1 MTMAGLTSDALRED
15 YLTRLDDAMRG
26 LPHGVATDIRA
37 GILEE
42 LQGLDADATAARIT
56 RLGDPVA
63 IAHEAQAELPAGAPV
78 AVAAPESHPSGPR
91 PAPTT
96 TRGFAIS
103 AALTLSFGGI
113 VVPVVG
119 WFVGAVLVS
128 LSSLW
133 KTGEKVVAIVVPF
146 VVGGL
151 SIIVIPT
158 VATISA
164 WQSSDSSSGTGNP
177 PPVNNPLLPAW
188 YDMIWVGIMGAGIL
202 LIPASGL
209 WLLWRLRGRTAR

>member
-1 MTMAGLTSDALRED
+1 MAGLTADTLRED
-15 YLTRLDDAMRG
+15 YLTRLDEAMRG

-42 LQGLDADATAARIT
+42 LQGLDADATAARIA

-63 IAHEAQAELPAGAPV
+63 IAREAQAELPAGAPI
-78 AVAAPESHPSGPR
+78 AVAATVPQTPDAR
-91 PAPTT
+91 PAPTS
-96 TRGFAIS
+96 TRGFAIA

-128 LSSLW
+128 LCSLW
-133 KTGEKVVAIVVPF
+133 KTGEKVVSIVVPF

-151 SIIVIPT
+151 SIIVISTMIT
-158 VATISA
+158 VSA
-164 WQSSDSSSGTGNP
+164 WESSDSASGTGNP
-177 PPVNNPLLPAW
+177 PAVNNPLLPAW
-188 YDMIWVGIMGAGIL
+188 YDMIWVGIMGVGIL

-209 WLLWRLRGRTAR
+209 WLLWRLRDRTAR

>member
-1 MTMAGLTSDALRED
+1 MTELTADDLREG
-15 YLTRLDDAMRG
+15 YLTRLDEAMRG

-42 LQGLDADATAARIT
+42 LQGLDADAMAARIA
-56 RLGDPVA
+56 RLGAPEE
-63 IAHEAQAELPAGAPV
+63 IAREAQAELPASSPIAP
-78 AVAAPESHPSGPR
+78 AVPASDPSLPR
-91 PAPTT
+91 PATT
-96 TRGFAIS
+96 STRGFAIA

-113 VVPVVG
+113 IVPVVG

-146 VVGGL
+146 VVSGL
-151 SIIVIPT
+151 SILLISTI
-158 VATISA
+158 ATISA
-164 WQSSDSSSGTGNP
+164 WESSDSSSGAGTP
-177 PPVNNPLLPAW
+177 PPVHNPLLPAW
-188 YDMIWVGIMGAGIL
+188 YDMIWVGIVGVGVL